1 MASRVITTIAGTGIK
16 ALGSVIKGA
25 GSLVTKAGRS
35 KPSSRRKRHEYG
47 DGTDDHDT
55 PTTRS

>member
-25 GSLVTKAGRS
+25 GSLVTKVGRS
-35 KPSSRRKRHEYG
+35 GSSSRRKRRGYG
-47 DGTDDHDT
+47 NGTDDHDT